1 MNHDLTKG
9 EPPMSKPTSSRI
21 FLIRFA
27 ILLLLT
33 VTFACTGAAQQGPM
47 DQPDLTIDAAT
58 RTKVIDS
65 ILKRLNDS
73 YVFPEVAKKMEQSIR
88 ERVDKKEYD
97 QITSAKEF
105 ANKLTQDL
113 QAVSNDKHLRVRYS
127 HEAIPERGERREP
140 TAEEREQRKRDLTW
154 MNHGFGKVE
163 RLPGNIGYLEFF
175 NFADEELGAD
185 TVAAAMNFIN
195 GTDALIIDMRRNG
208 GGNPAMVALV
218 CSYLFGP
225 EPVHLNDLYWREGN
239 RTDEF
244 WTKKELAGKRYLNK
258 DVYVLTSK
266 RTFSGAEEFS
276 YNLKNLKRATIIGE
290 TTGGGAHPGGG
301 FRINEHFGMF
311 VPTGRAISPITKTNW
326 EGTGVTPDVAV
337 PSDQALL
344 VARLM
349 ALKKSASTVVNPDF
363 KAGVQDEI
371 QKLEKELNS
380 MKSKSE

>member
-1 MNHDLTKG
+1 MFKT
-9 EPPMSKPTSSRI
+9 I
-21 FLIRFA
+21 IIRLVVLCLVGLSVATVSFA
-27 ILLLLT
+27 
-33 VTFACTGAAQQGPM
+33 QPE
-47 DQPDLTIDAAT
+47 QPDLTIDAAT
-58 RTKVIDS
+58 RTKVIDG

-97 QITSAKEF
+97 QITSAKQF
-105 ANKLTQDL
+105 ATKLTEDL
-113 QAVSNDKHLRVRYS
+113 QGVSKDKHLRVRYS
-127 HEAIPERGERREP
+127 SEAIPERGPRREP
-140 TAEEREQRKRDLTW
+140 TAAEREQRTRDLTY
-154 MNHGFGKVE
+154 MNHGFAKVE
-163 RLPGNIGYLEFF
+163 RLPGNIGYLEFL
-175 NFADEELGAD
+175 NFMDEELGAD
-185 TVAAAMNFIN
+185 TVAAAMNFVN

-244 WTKKELAGKRYLNK
+244 WTKKEVSGKRYLNK

-276 YNLKNLKRATIIGE
+276 YNLKNLKRATIVGE
-290 TTGGGAHPGGG
+290 TTGGGAHPGGV
-301 FRINEHFGMF
+301 FRVTEHFGMF

-326 EGTGVTPDVAV
+326 EGTGVTPDVSVSA
-337 PSDQALL
+337 DQALV

-349 ALKKSASTVVNPDF
+349 ALKKSVTTMTNPDR
-363 KAGVQDEI
+363 KAGLNDEI
-371 QKLEKELNS
+371 QKLEKELAA
-380 MKSKSE
+380 MKAKS